1 MRLLLVK
8 EANLYFLFLTS
19 ASNKCHAPHR
29 RRNRG
34 KGGAGGQ
41 GATLQC
47 TLHSALTK
55 MEMVPT
61 PMLQT
66 GWAQGYKYSSTCLF
80 SPHCMS
86 LE

>member
-1 MRLLLVK
+1 MLHIGVGTGGRGGRGALGPPNI
-8 EANLYFLFLTS
+8 AD
-19 ASNKCHAPHR
+19 CHVAVYITFGPP
-29 RRNRG
+29 
-34 KGGAGGQ
+34 
-41 GATLQC
+41 
-47 TLHSALTK
+47 K

-66 GWAQGYKYSSTCLF
+66 VWAQGYKYSSTCLS